1 LDFSQPAARFVAHH
15 QLTRCI
21 PVHHPKPLARSK
33 PLMHETS
40 ELIACKGL
48 AIIGPATLQLCS
60 SPGMIF
66 ASICGYGNLQK
77 IGNFFHLPP
86 SNPMSSLSGAHDE
99 IETPPSGVSVAQQA
113 EADLLRRAQFGD
125 RAAFGQIVL
134 RFQDRLYNS
143 ILRLVGDVEEARD
156 LTQET
161 FTRALVKI
169 ESFRGE
175 AGPYTWLFR
184 IAVNL
189 AISQLRKVQKHRV
202 FSLDAASG
210 GNGQTSRR
218 GDEDQASAL
227 VDRVAETRGVS
238 PAEQSIKREQGEQV
252 LAALGRLDAEYR
264 AVLVMRDVEGFDYQ
278 QMADVLGLPLGTL
291 KSRLFRARLAL
302 RDELKAYLK

>member
-1 LDFSQPAARFVAHH
+1 
-15 QLTRCI
+15 
-21 PVHHPKPLARSK
+21 
-33 PLMHETS
+33 
-40 ELIACKGL
+40 
-48 AIIGPATLQLCS
+48 
-60 SPGMIF
+60 
-66 ASICGYGNLQK
+66 
-77 IGNFFHLPP
+77 
-86 SNPMSSLSGAHDE
+86 MSSLSGAHDE
-99 IETPPSGVSVAQQA
+99 IDLPPNGQNVIQSA

-125 RAAFGQIVL
+125 RAAFGQIVI

-143 ILRLVGDVEEARD
+143 ILRLVGDAEDARD

-202 FSLDAASG
+202 FSLDRPS
-210 GNGQTSRR
+210 GNGQASRS
-218 GDEDQASAL
+218 DDDQASGL
-227 VDRVAETRGVS
+227 VDRVAQTRGDS
-238 PAEQSIKREQGEQV
+238 PAESAENRERHQQV

-302 RDELKAYLK
+302 RDELKGYMR